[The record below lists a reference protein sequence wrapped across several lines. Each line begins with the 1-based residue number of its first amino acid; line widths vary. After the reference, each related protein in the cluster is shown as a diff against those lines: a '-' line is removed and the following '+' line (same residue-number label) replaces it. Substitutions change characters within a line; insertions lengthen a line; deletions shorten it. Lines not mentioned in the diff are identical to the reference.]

1 MIVLLSLGSNA
12 NVSNACIEQNP
23 VRPQELSAQG
33 RKLEVAIRAGAAAM
47 LGLKEFECMGWISW
61 RWRLWIHGAAAF
73 ERAFAAVDKYGGA
86 STGRRTLLDAF
97 LPASSTL

>member
-61 RWRLWIHGAAAF
+61 RWRLWIHGENFSLA
-73 ERAFAAVDKYGGA
+73 
-86 STGRRTLLDAF
+86 
-97 LPASSTL
+97 LPKLCTSHPTPCPILAEN